1 MVLHGHRVRG
11 TGHESCQRTV
21 SGLSLATQFEVIA
34 HNLSECQH
42 PDQRRELLKGMIL
55 VLEQMADLCMNEHSL
70 TSKSDTITFLQ
81 PAIKQG
87 RAHQ

>member
-55 VLEQMADLCMNEHSL
+55 VLEQMADFCMNDHSL
-70 TSKSDTITFLQ
+70 LDSKPDGTTPSNL
-81 PAIKQG
+81 PLSKA
-87 RAHQ
+87 AHQ